1 MRLKR
6 EKLKFILEKRFYEMS
21 FYELQFTEIAK
32 KQYECLD
39 NSIKQEVKKKLIK
52 LTEREKKRR
61 HLRFGEPYFVDEV
74 GQYRIIYE
82 IIDTEIVILVLFIGK
97 HSDYEKYLRKK

>member
-1 MRLKR
+1 MSFF
-6 EKLKFILEKRFYEMS
+6 ELKFS
-21 FYELQFTEIAK
+21 EIAK
-32 KQYECLD
+32 KQYEDLV
-39 NSIKQEVKKKLIK
+39 NSIKQEVKKKLLK
-52 LTEREKKRR
+52 LKEKEKKRR

-82 IIDTEIVILVLFIGK
+82 IIEEKIVILVLFIGK